1 MTTSHL
7 HPQVAARPGRG
18 FTLVELMIT
27 VAIVAVGMLGLAKLQ
42 AAGMAEAS
50 LSRTR
55 AIVTMQGESLA
66 SVMRT
71 NRAYWGATSAVSAP
85 SVTIGAGGTLT
96 DNAGTMSSA
105 PLSTCES
112 GACSASQIAYYD
124 MKTWANNFGTQFP
137 TGTTQVACVLG
148 STSAPNTCDI
158 TLSWTEHYVA
168 INRNSG
174 DASAAK
180 TATSYMVLHVQP

>member
-1 MTTSHL
+1 MTTPRFHST
-7 HPQVAARPGRG
+7 AARRPARG

-27 VAIVAVGMLGLAKLQ
+27 VAIVAIGMLGLAKLQ

-71 NRAYWGATSAVSAP
+71 NRAYWGATSATSAP
-85 SVTIGAGGTLT
+85 SVTVNAGGTWA
-96 DNAGTMSSA
+96 DNSGTMGSD
-105 PLSTCES
+105 PGTLCNTGTCN
-112 GACSASQIAYYD
+112 AAQMAYYD
-124 MKTWANNFGTQFP
+124 MKTWVQYFSAQFP
-137 TGTTQVACVLG
+137 TGTTQVVCTLG
-148 STSAPNTCDI
+148 SSSAPNTCDI
-158 TLSWTEHYVA
+158 TLSWIEHYVA

-174 DASAAK
+174 DAGAQK
-180 TATSYMVLHVQP
+180 TAPAYMVLHVQP